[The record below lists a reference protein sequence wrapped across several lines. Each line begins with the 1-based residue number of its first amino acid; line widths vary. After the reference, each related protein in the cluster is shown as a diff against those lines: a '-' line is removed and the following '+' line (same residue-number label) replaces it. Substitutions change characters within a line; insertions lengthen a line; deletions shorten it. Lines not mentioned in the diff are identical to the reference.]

1 MIYHPPG
8 LALVLTPTR
17 KMVAFDSLVL
27 VAVLCVST
35 LVNAAPGP
43 TSSKHSTHR
52 VRTIGRDL
60 KVETY
65 HPKSTY
71 TTYGSGKETSPG
83 SSFKAESFE
92 SSAVSFMASELGV
105 SASSVGYRS
114 GHSVDSMTYSY
125 AKQYHDG
132 VPFANAVANAAFKN
146 GKAIAFGSSFVD
158 TSNIAPST
166 PSIALESSLIS
177 KVEDTLLGTHNGVTS
192 LEYLAQPDGT
202 VALTHVIQVQNDDT
216 NAWYEAFVDAHSGEI
231 LSVTDFVA
239 EATYTVVPITEDA
252 VTEGEE
258 TLIDPEDPTSS
269 SSGWVTSNETAGNN
283 VIAYKS
289 TQSSTTSSSSPNTF
303 SYPYNTTLGPTNG
316 SNIDAARTNAFYIIN
331 KVHDYAYKYGWTE
344 ASYNFQNSNFGRGGA
359 EGDRVL
365 MSVQDPGGTNN
376 ANFATPPDGQ
386 SGTCRMYIWTLTT
399 PNRDGALQNDIIVH
413 EFTHGITNRLTG
425 EAGGMGEGSYTL
437 FLTNPDIRWTEHKD
451 STVPDYVLATWV
463 VNNPAGIRSYPYS
476 TNASTNP
483 LRYSSIQQLHE
494 VHDIGEVWANMLH
507 NVYAA
512 LVSVHGFSSTVMDD
526 PSGTEGNIVWLHLF
540 IDALS
545 LQPCN
550 PTFVNARDAWIQ
562 ADQNRYDGANAC
574 TLWNA
579 FASRGLGVNAA
590 DYVDDTSVPSGC

>member
-1 MIYHPPG
+1 
-8 LALVLTPTR
+8 
-17 KMVAFDSLVL
+17 MVAFNSFFSPVL
-27 VAVLCVST
+27 VAVLYSST
-35 LVNAAPGP
+35 LVNAAPWP
-43 TSSKHSTHR
+43 TSKHATHR

-71 TTYGSGKETSPG
+71 TTYGSGKDTSG
-83 SSFKAESFE
+83 AASFKAESFE
-92 SSAVSFMASELGV
+92 SSAVSFIASELGV
-105 SASSVGYRS
+105 NTSSVGYRS
-114 GHSVDSMTYSY
+114 GHSVDNMSYSY

-146 GKAIAFGSSFVD
+146 GKAVAFGSSFVD
-158 TSNIAPST
+158 TSNVAPSI
-166 PSIALESSLIS
+166 PSIALDGSLIS

-192 LEYLAQPDGT
+192 LEYLAQSDGS
-202 VALTHVIQVQNDDT
+202 VALTHVIQVQNNDT

-239 EATYTVVPITEDA
+239 QATFTVIPIIKDA

-258 TLIDPEDPTSS
+258 TLVDPEDLASS
-269 SSGWVTSNETAGNN
+269 PSGWVQDNQTAGNN

-289 TQSSTTSSSSPNTF
+289 SQSATTSQSSNTTF
-303 SYPYNTTLGPTNG
+303 DYPYDITLGPTNG

-344 ASYNFQNSNFGRGGA
+344 TSYNFQADNFGKGGA
-359 EGDRVL
+359 QGDRVL
-365 MSVQDPGGTNN
+365 MGVQDSSGTNN

-399 PNRDGALQNDIIVH
+399 PQRDGALQNDIIVH

-425 EAGGMGEGSYTL
+425 GGTGRCLQTTEAGGMGEGWS
-437 FLTNPDIRWTEHKD
+437 DAMAEWTEHKD
-451 STVPDYVLATWV
+451 SSVPDYVLATWV
-463 VNNPAGIRSYPYS
+463 FNNTAGIRTHPYS
-476 TNASTNP
+476 TDASVNP
-483 LRYSSIQQLHE
+483 LRYSSIQNLHE

-512 LVSVHGFSSTVMDD
+512 LVQAHGFSSTAMDD
-526 PSGTEGNIVWLHLF
+526 PSGPEGNIVWLHLF

-550 PTFVNARDAWIQ
+550 PMLPNARDAWIQ
-562 ADQNRYDGANAC
+562 ADQNRYDGANKC
-574 TLWNA
+574 ILWNA
-579 FASRGLGVNAA
+579 FASRGLGMNATN
-590 DYVDDTSVPSGC
+590 YVDDASVPSGC